1 MVDLK
6 NRTRKLLIV
15 LFCICAI
22 TIITFNYSS
31 TSSLQLAFWR
41 SNKPISKALCACRQ
55 CISVE
60 DENPWFRKRFNP
72 SISPFLSQ
80 KNAMLSTSTFKWW
93 QRLSPRGNKANYRNV
108 VQKLFQVF
116 PGQEHYNDSA
126 PNRCRT
132 CAVVGNSLNLIGSNY
147 GVLIDSNDF
156 IIRMNA
162 APILGYEKDV
172 GNRTTHRISYPGSIR
187 HLQND
192 THLILLPFKTETLQ
206 WITKALTTGSMKSAP
221 SPEMTLINTDKVLIY
236 NPTFLKYVHDVWLE
250 RHGKYPSTGFL
261 TLMLAIH
268 ICDEVNVFGFGADKD
283 GTWQHYWE
291 TMKFKRTAP
300 TGVHPGEY
308 ESFAMKLL
316 ACNNK
321 MKLFEGR

>member
-22 TIITFNYSS
+22 SIIIFSYSS
-31 TSSLQLAFWR
+31 TSSLQLAIR
-41 SNKPISKALCACRQ
+41 QSDKPVSKALCACRQ

-60 DENPWFRKRFNP
+60 DEDPWFRKRFNT

-80 KNAMLSTSTFKWW
+80 KNAILSKDTFKWW
-93 QRLSPRGNKANYRNV
+93 QRLFPKANKANYSAV
-108 VQKLFQVF
+108 VQKLFQVV
-116 PGQEHYNDSA
+116 PGEGHYNDSA

-132 CAVVGNSLNLIGSNY
+132 CAVVGNSGNLKGSDY
-147 GVLIDSNDF
+147 GALIDSNDF
-156 IIRMNA
+156 VIRMNR

-172 GNRTTHRISYPGSIR
+172 GNRSTHRVAYPGTIR

-192 THLILLPFKTETLQ
+192 THLILIPFKMTTLEL
-206 WITKALTTGSMKSAP
+206 IMSALTTGSMKSAP
-221 SPEMTLINTDKVLIY
+221 LPEMAQINADKLLIY
-236 NPTFLKYVHDVWLE
+236 NPTFLKYIYDVWLE

-268 ICDEVNVFGFGADKD
+268 ICDEVNVFGFGAAKD
-283 GTWQHYWE
+283 GSWQHYWE
-291 TMKFKRTAP
+291 KTKLSRRRP
-300 TGVHPGEY
+300 TGVHAGDY
-308 ESFAMKLL
+308 ESMLMKLL
-316 ACNNK
+316 TCKNK